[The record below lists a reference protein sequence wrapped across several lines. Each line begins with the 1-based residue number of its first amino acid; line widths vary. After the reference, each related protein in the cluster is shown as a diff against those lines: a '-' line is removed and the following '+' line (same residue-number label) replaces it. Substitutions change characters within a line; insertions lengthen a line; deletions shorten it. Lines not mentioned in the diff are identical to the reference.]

1 MSDTKILNKLAE
13 KENSFNDEAEGS
25 TALYYGELENVL
37 TDEQFKKLAK
47 LSKYNKYFKNKD
59 LEDVKKILKDTNKKR
74 GICRSLL
81 NKNNNEIYFNVPY
94 SKYSDSEDDDDEFSY
109 YPIFNSKNNSVF
121 ENINA
126 SDVESLK
133 SECRLFYSVYCE
145 NLKEHLKRSMGDSYT
160 DEYIATY
167 NSECNCY
174 ADRLKDKKE
183 LNPNDDFYKQ
193 FTDSYLN
200 SIQPHCELTEC
211 HNDSFNYAPMTV
223 AETAACNNMT
233 ICTNTVNFADF
244 DIDKST
250 LDIIGNLSNNCGNDS
265 ELAKSLKNKDKKKQE
280 TTPEKQTE
288 PKTPETPTK
297 PDTPS
302 GSSESDIPSKP
313 EIPDVPSGDVPS
325 GNVPSGNVPSGNVP
339 SGDVPSGNVPSGDV
353 PSGNVPSGDVP
364 SGNVPIGDVPSG
376 SSGSDIPPTPE
387 KETKKKI
394 NSSIYL
400 IIGFVSVIIVLVLLL
415 ILVLVL

>member
-325 GNVPSGNVPSGNVP
+325 GDVPSGNVPSGNVP
-339 SGDVPSGNVPSGDV
+339 SGDVPSGN
-353 PSGNVPSGDVP
+353 
-364 SGNVPIGDVPSG
+364 VPSG

>member
-325 GNVPSGNVPSGNVP
+325 GDVPSGDVPSGDVPSGNVPSGNVPSGNVP
-339 SGDVPSGNVPSGDV
+339 SGNVPS
-353 PSGNVPSGDVP
+353 
-364 SGNVPIGDVPSG
+364 GDVPSG

>member
-1 MSDTKILNKLAE
+1 MSDTKILNNLAE

-325 GNVPSGNVPSGNVP
+325 G
-339 SGDVPSGNVPSGDV
+339 
-353 PSGNVPSGDVP
+353 
-364 SGNVPIGDVPSG
+364 DVPSG

>member
-1 MSDTKILNKLAE
+1 MSDTKILNNLAE

-94 SKYSDSEDDDDEFSY
+94 SKYTDSEDNEFSY
-109 YPIFNSKNNSVF
+109 YPILNSKNNSVF

-133 SECRLFYSVYCE
+133 TECRLFYSVYCE

-244 DIDKST
+244 EITDKST
-250 LDIIGNLSNNCGNDS
+250 LDIISNLSNNCGNDS
-265 ELAKSLKNKDKKKQE
+265 ELAKSFKNKDKKKQE

-302 GSSESDIPSKP
+302 GSSELDIPP
-313 EIPDVPSGDVPS
+313 EPKTPDTPSEDVPSGDVPGS
-325 GNVPSGNVPSGNVP
+325 
-339 SGDVPSGNVPSGDV
+339 DVPSS
-353 PSGNVPSGDVP
+353 
-364 SGNVPIGDVPSG
+364 DVPSG
-376 SSGSDIPPTPE
+376 SNIPPTPE
-387 KETKKKI
+387 KETKKKN

>member
-1 MSDTKILNKLAE
+1 MSDTKILNNLAE

-325 GNVPSGNVPSGNVP
+325 GNVPSGDVPSGDVP
-339 SGDVPSGNVPSGDV
+339 SGDVPSGNVPS
-353 PSGNVPSGDVP
+353 
-364 SGNVPIGDVPSG
+364 GDVPSG